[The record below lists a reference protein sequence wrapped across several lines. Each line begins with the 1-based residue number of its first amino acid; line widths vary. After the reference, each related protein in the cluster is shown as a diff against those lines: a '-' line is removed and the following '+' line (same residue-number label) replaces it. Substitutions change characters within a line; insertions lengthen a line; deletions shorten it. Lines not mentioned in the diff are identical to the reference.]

1 MNTAIPI
8 ATLLQEI
15 EAASSASALADAVE
29 ALALTGAPEA
39 TTPLITALGY
49 NNPGAAVAAVDGLI
63 RIGAAAVLPL
73 LSLLDNFN
81 YGARAWA
88 IRALAGIGDPRGLD
102 ILLEAASEDFAL
114 SVRRAAARG
123 LGTIR
128 WEGLSLE
135 QQGEGQGKC
144 LAVLLGCAQDPEWV
158 VRYAAIAGVQSL
170 SRAIAAHPESAQI
183 QPQRLPHV
191 LEALEERRSQE
202 DSLAV
207 KARILLAQ
215 QQVQSLLSKAAE
227 GS

>member
-1 MNTAIPI
+1 MTLNTAIPI

-29 ALALTGAPEA
+29 ALAQTGHPEA
-39 TTPLITALGY
+39 TKPLIAALGY

-63 RIGAAAVLPL
+63 RIGEGAVEPL
-73 LSLLDNFN
+73 LGLLDDFN

-88 IRALAGIGDPRGLD
+88 IRALAGIGDPRGLE
-102 ILLEAASEDFAL
+102 ILLAAASEDFAL

-128 WEGLSLE
+128 WEGLSIE
-135 QQGEGQGKC
+135 QQMEGQGRC

-158 VRYAAIAGVQSL
+158 VRYGAIAGIQSL
-170 SRAIAAHPESAQI
+170 SGAITQVQSQI
-183 QPQRLPHV
+183 LPSV

-202 DSLAV
+202 ASLAV

-215 QQVQSLLSKAAE
+215 QQVQGLMR
-227 GS
+227 GHN

>member
-1 MNTAIPI
+1 MTITTAIPI

-29 ALALTGAPEA
+29 ALAQTGAPEA
-39 TTPLITALGY
+39 TTALIAALGY

-63 RIGAAAVLPL
+63 RIGGAAVEPL
-73 LSLLDNFN
+73 LGLLDNFN

-88 IRALAGIGDPRGLD
+88 IRALAGIGDPKGLE

-123 LGTIR
+123 LGTIQ
-128 WEGLSLE
+128 WDSSSLSVE
-135 QQGEGQGKC
+135 QQQEGQGRC

-170 SRAIAAHPESAQI
+170 SAVMAQL
-183 QPQRLPHV
+183 QPQTLTHV
-191 LEALEERRSQE
+191 LEQLDELRSKEET
-202 DSLAV
+202 LAV
-207 KARILLAQ
+207 KARILWAQ
-215 QQVQSLLSKAAE
+215 QQVQDLLLKVAE